1 MNMTDNLTDKE
12 KLQGIQDYLGFAIA
26 EIDSSIAKEEDDDRM
41 ESLLSAKRLLTIVL
55 QDVVEICNATSF
67 EPEPGHTLN

>member
-1 MNMTDNLTDKE
+1 MPELSDKE
-12 KLQGIQDYLGFAIA
+12 KLQGIQDYLGFALQ
-26 EIDSSIAKEEDDDRM
+26 EIEESIAIEKDDDRM

-55 QDVVEICNATSF
+55 EDVVSICNATSF